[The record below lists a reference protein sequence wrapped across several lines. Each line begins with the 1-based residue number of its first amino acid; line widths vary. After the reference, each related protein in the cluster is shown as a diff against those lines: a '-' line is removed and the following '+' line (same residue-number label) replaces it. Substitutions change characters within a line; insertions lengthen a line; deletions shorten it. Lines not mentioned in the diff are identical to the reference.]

1 MFKFLMKKNFMDG
14 LDNMFLII
22 VSNIVLIA
30 FTVGGY
36 FAVSSLIGNLSI
48 AIPVFALFV
57 MLIFVSIFT
66 IAESFQKI
74 ACFKT
79 FEIKEIIS
87 DLSKSWKI
95 GIQFGLTIAIL
106 FLLAFIAFPFY
117 AQNKSIIGMALLM
130 FLIWI
135 FIILILSLQW
145 FVPLQ
150 VNMHGG
156 YKKTLKKCFLFFFDN
171 PLFSFGFFI
180 YSLVLFLLSVFLV
193 FLAPTFSGVVLAQ
206 CNAVKLRMYK
216 YDWMEENQE
225 EIEKAKRRVHIPWA
239 ELIAEDKEQL
249 GNRSFLD
256 LIFPWR

>member
-1 MFKFLMKKNFMDG
+1 
-14 LDNMFLII
+14 MFLIML
-22 VSNIVLIA
+22 SNLVFIA
-30 FTVGGY
+30 LTVGGY
-36 FAVSSLIGNLSI
+36 FAVSSLITNMYL
-48 AIPVFALFV
+48 ALPVFALIVMILFV
-57 MLIFVSIFT
+57 VMFT
-66 IAESFQKI
+66 IAESCQKI
-74 ACFKT
+74 ACFQT
-79 FEIKEIIS
+79 VEIKEMFS
-87 DLSKSWKI
+87 DIGKTWKI
-95 GIQFGLTIAIL
+95 GIQFGLTIAVL
-106 FLLAFIAFPFY
+106 FLLAFVAFPFY
-117 AQNKSIIGMALLM
+117 AQDKSIFGMALLM

-145 FVPLQ
+145 FIPLQ

-180 YSLVLFLLSVFLV
+180 YSVFLFLISVILV
-193 FLAPTFSGVVLAQ
+193 FLAPSFTGVILAQ

-216 YDWMEENQE
+216 YDWMEQNQE
-225 EIEKAKRRVHIPWA
+225 EVEKAKRRVHIPWA